1 LGAHSGEEE
10 AFFARKLRMATE
22 INKEAFVELQGRLV
36 DTTTK
41 LKQVQMQIRNKEAEK
56 KRAFLTVEELER
68 LPESTNT
75 YRSVGKAFILESRD
89 TLLKEQQ
96 TKADDSDSAIATLQA
111 SKEYLERQMKEVES
125 HFRELLQNSPELAR
139 QVMAMSVS

>member
-1 LGAHSGEEE
+1 LGAHSVEEE
-10 AFFARKLRMATE
+10 ASFARKLRMATE

-96 TKADDSDSAIATLQA
+96 TKADDSDSAIATLQVCILTPVNGQCFQSSGSA
-111 SKEYLERQMKEVES
+111 FCPNPKFNVL
-125 HFRELLQNSPELAR
+125 
-139 QVMAMSVS
+139 

>member
-1 LGAHSGEEE
+1 LSCA
-10 AFFARKLRMATE
+10 K
-22 INKEAFVELQGRLV
+22 AFVELQGRLV

-75 YRSVGKAFILESRD
+75 YRSVGKA
-89 TLLKEQQ
+89 
-96 TKADDSDSAIATLQA
+96 
-111 SKEYLERQMKEVES
+111 
-125 HFRELLQNSPELAR
+125 
-139 QVMAMSVS
+139 